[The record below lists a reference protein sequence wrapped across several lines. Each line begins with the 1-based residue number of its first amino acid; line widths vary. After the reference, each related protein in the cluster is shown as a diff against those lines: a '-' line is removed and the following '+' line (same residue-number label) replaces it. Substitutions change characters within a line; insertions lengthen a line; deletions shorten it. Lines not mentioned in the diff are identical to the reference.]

1 MIKLLQSIVDTVVS
15 LVSFVIHTVT
25 SLLNLIAHIPSYV
38 SFLTVSIG
46 YLPSIIMPFAIAS
59 VSIYVVFLIL
69 NRGSGK

>member
-1 MIKLLQSIVDTVVS
+1 MIKLLQSIVDTIVS

-25 SLLNLIAHIPSYV
+25 SLVNLIAHIPSYV

-46 YLPSIIMPFAIAS
+46 YLPTIIMPFALAS
-59 VSIYVVFLIL
+59 ISLYVVFLIL